1 MVKPRVAP
9 YHTYKLDF
17 DTGEI
22 EDSMIDGE
30 QALIQFVQKAIL
42 TPRFRYLI
50 YNDQYGCEIDDLLGQ
65 DIPYELL
72 ESEITRFIKEA
83 LIYDDRILDVKDFV
97 IRRESNQV
105 FVTFTVLTKEG
116 SFEQE
121 VTL

>member
-1 MVKPRVAP
+1 
-9 YHTYKLDF
+9 
-17 DTGEI
+17 
-22 EDSMIDGE
+22 MIDGE

-72 ESEITRFIKEA
+72 ESEISRFIKEA